1 MKIDANYHA
10 VLGFSRACG
19 FKRDPAL
26 LLAYASQFVDD
37 ARINHIVIDGD
48 PADIHHDIIDK
59 EHSFFNMATCHSYSR
74 VKTFNYSSMTGN
86 TTPFHFVPG
95 LKGDNFPKKL
105 RCAEE
110 SPVITTIVNEALDDG
125 NLIRFGLALHPYLD
139 TFSHQGFSG
148 ILSKVND
155 IKNCRALSHI
165 PGSLL
170 NRLIKIFRYVSKNR
184 FDRLLDSGVPAY
196 GHGQAMDY
204 PDLPFL
210 RWYYEYD
217 YSSEFRE
224 GYRSTGIIENSA
236 RYRRAFSRGKEYLS
250 DYLNRHPEYRDN
262 EIPFKD
268 FTVLFDTLTSQD
280 TDKGRIR
287 RWIETIVKARLF
299 QKGDLALPY
308 DKDLWLK
315 EAFKNYEKEEFNK
328 RKVVGALLA
337 DNFSTSNWYQYYL
350 AVRWYKDRFF
360 AICKEQG
367 LAIPR

>member
-1 MKIDANYHA
+1 MKIDAHYYA

-19 FKRDPAL
+19 FKKDSAL
-26 LLAYASQFVDD
+26 LLAYTSQFVDD

-48 PADIHHDIIDK
+48 PAGIHYDIIDK
-59 EHSFFNMATCHSYSR
+59 EPSFFNMATCHSYSR

-95 LKGDNFPKKL
+95 LKGENFPKKL

-110 SPVITTIVNEALDDG
+110 SPVIKTIVNEALDDV
-125 NLIRFGLALHPYLD
+125 NLIKFGLALHPYLD

-155 IKNCRALSHI
+155 IKNCRALSDI
-165 PGSLL
+165 PGSFL
-170 NRLIKIFRYVSKNR
+170 NRLIKIIKYVSKDR

-196 GHGQAMDY
+196 GHGQVMVY

-210 RWYYEYD
+210 RWAYEYD
-217 YSSEFRE
+217 YSDEFSD
-224 GYRSTGIIENSA
+224 GYRSTGIIENPE
-236 RYRRAFSRGKEYLS
+236 RYRRAFSKLKEYLL
-250 DYLNRHPEYRDN
+250 DYLNRHPEYLDN
-262 EIPFKD
+262 ELSFKD
-268 FTVLFDTLTSQD
+268 FSILFDTLTSKD

-287 RWIETIVKARLF
+287 RWIETMAKAGLF
-299 QKGDLALPY
+299 EESDSALSY

-315 EAFKNYEKEEFNK
+315 HAFKNYQKEQFNR
-328 RKVVGALLA
+328 RKVVGAILA
-337 DNFSTSNWYQYYL
+337 DNFATSNWYHYYL
-350 AVRWYKDRFF
+350 AVMWYKERFF
-360 AICKEQG
+360 AVCKEKG